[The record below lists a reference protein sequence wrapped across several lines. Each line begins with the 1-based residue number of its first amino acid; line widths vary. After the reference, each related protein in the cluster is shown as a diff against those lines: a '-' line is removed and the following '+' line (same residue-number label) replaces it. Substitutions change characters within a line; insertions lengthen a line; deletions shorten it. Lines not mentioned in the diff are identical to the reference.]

1 MMDQNPAQNLNPQ
14 QRVMLNLLADGTSVD
29 LCARVM
35 EIDVSTARSMCGEMM
50 QTLNL
55 HSETDLVRFAAS
67 SPLTG

>member
-1 MMDQNPAQNLNPQ
+1 MDQNPVQILNQQ
-14 QRVMLNLLADGTSVD
+14 QRVMLNLLADGTAVD

-35 EIDVSTARSMCGEMM
+35 DIEVSTARSMCGEMM

-55 HSETDLVRFAAS
+55 HSETDLVRFAAA

>member
-1 MMDQNPAQNLNPQ
+1 
-14 QRVMLNLLADGTSVD
+14 MLNLLADGTAVD

-35 EIDVSTARSMCGEMM
+35 EIEVSTARSMCGDMM

-55 HSETDLVRFAAS
+55 HSETDLVRFAAA

>member
-1 MMDQNPAQNLNPQ
+1 MDQNPAQALNQ
-14 QRVMLNLLADGTSVD
+14 QQLVMLNLLADGTSVD

-35 EIDVSTARSMCGEMM
+35 EIDVSTARTMCGEMM
-50 QTLNL
+50 ETLHL

>member
-1 MMDQNPAQNLNPQ
+1 MNQNPTHSLNDQ

-35 EIDVSTARSMCGEMM
+35 EIDVSSARTMCGDMM

>member
-1 MMDQNPAQNLNPQ
+1 MDQDPAQTLNQQ
-14 QRVMLNLLADGTSVD
+14 QRVMLNLLADGTSVN

-35 EIDVSTARSMCGEMM
+35 EIDVSTARSMCGDMM

-67 SPLTG
+67 SPLTD

>member
-1 MMDQNPAQNLNPQ
+1 MDQHPAQTLNPQ

-67 SPLTG
+67 SSLSG

>member
-1 MMDQNPAQNLNPQ
+1 MDQNPAQNLNPQ

>member
-1 MMDQNPAQNLNPQ
+1 MDQNPAQALNQQ

-35 EIDVSTARSMCGEMM
+35 EIDVSTARTMCGDMM
-50 QTLNL
+50 QTLDL